1 MRGRLGTLGVLGS
14 KPVYR
19 TMYIQL
25 RLPPGGKGRTY
36 EYACGICFVRVRALS
51 R

>member
-25 RLPPGGKGRTY
+25 RLPPGGKVALMNMPV
-36 EYACGICFVRVRALS
+36 EYVLCACVL
-51 R
+51 